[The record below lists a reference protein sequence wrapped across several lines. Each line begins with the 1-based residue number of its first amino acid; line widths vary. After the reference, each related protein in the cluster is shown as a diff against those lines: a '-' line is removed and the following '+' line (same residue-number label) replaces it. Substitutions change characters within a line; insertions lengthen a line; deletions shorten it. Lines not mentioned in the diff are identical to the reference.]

1 MLSVPRVA
9 IIIDIR
15 RRRREYLKSCF
26 VLYIQRSSVVMIAPC
41 LVCRCTLYY
50 EKSFYR
56 RVYWSVK
63 YSLLSLIHS
72 KSWPVPIPVPF
83 LSHALKMIR
92 EAGDE
97 AIVPRPTYGFGE
109 LGLVANEIRAKV
121 V

>member
-1 MLSVPRVA
+1 
-9 IIIDIR
+9 
-15 RRRREYLKSCF
+15 
-26 VLYIQRSSVVMIAPC
+26 MIAPC
-41 LVCRCTLYY
+41 LVCRCILYY

-72 KSWPVPIPVPF
+72 KSWPVPILVPF
-83 LSHALKMIR
+83 LSHVLKMIR

-97 AIVPRPTYGFGE
+97 AIVPRSTYGFGE